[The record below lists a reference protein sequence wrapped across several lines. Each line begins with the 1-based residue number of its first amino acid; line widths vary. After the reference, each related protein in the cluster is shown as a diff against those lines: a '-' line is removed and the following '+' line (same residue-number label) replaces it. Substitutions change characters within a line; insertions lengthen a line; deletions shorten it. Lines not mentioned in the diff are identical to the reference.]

1 MKIGVNIKTGIATL
15 YSKDLTKKELKSWGT
30 RPATPE
36 EKKEYHRQK
45 PFFDAHKIQRIILA
59 KKKNC

>member
-1 MKIGVNIKTGIATL
+1 MKIGVNIKTGTGVL
-15 YSKDLTKKELKSWGT
+15 YNGNFTKKELKAWGT

-45 PFFDAHKIQRIILA
+45 LLFDAHKIKRIV
-59 KKKNC
+59 